1 MYSGKK
7 YLAVTIPLP
16 GIFCLVFSIHDLTPQ
31 IKPSL
36 RKIGEVIHLVAFY
49 RSGGSIANN

>member
-16 GIFCLVFSIHDLTPQ
+16 GIFCLVSYIHGFAPQ
-31 IKPSL
+31 IKLSL

>member
-1 MYSGKK
+1 MYSGKS

-16 GIFCLVFSIHDLTPQ
+16 GIFCLVFPIHGLTPQ